1 MTRIAVDFP
10 EEIAKRLQAA
20 WRNVPRGALEAVAL
34 EGYRDGTLTR
44 DEVGHLLGLSF
55 WETEAF
61 LKERQ
66 AYLAY
71 AEEDLEQDRSDL
83 DRAGLA

>member
-1 MTRIAVDFP
+1 MTRVAVDLP
-10 EEIAKRLQAA
+10 DEIAKRLQAA

-44 DEVGHLLGLSF
+44 DEVGDVLGLSF

-61 LKERQ
+61 LKNRQ

-83 DRAGLA
+83 GRAGLA

>member
-1 MTRIAVDFP
+1 MTRIAVDLP
-10 EEIAKRLQAA
+10 EEIAKRLQAS
-20 WRNVPRGALEAVAL
+20 WRNVSRGALEAVAL

-61 LKERQ
+61 LKKRQ

-83 DRAGLA
+83 GRAGLA